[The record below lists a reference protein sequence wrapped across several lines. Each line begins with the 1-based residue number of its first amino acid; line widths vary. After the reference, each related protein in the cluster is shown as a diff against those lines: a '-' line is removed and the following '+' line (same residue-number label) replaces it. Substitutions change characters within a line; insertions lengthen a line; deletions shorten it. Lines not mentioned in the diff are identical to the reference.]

1 MPKYCI
7 SVEIWDV
14 REGTQ
19 NNHDDDSYHGSRPPD
34 ATSCVPGCA
43 LMHCVLFHSR
53 HNSSTETVIPPPPI
67 LQMRKQRLQ
76 EIKLSSHSTEVVSD
90 SSRQAHI
97 YTRETESRK
106 PRAGAFLKASELLR
120 TSIRTEAPNICTFIY
135 SKPQCNNSFC
145 GRWLKPLQKK
155 KKKKGKERKGKGK
168 ATGNID

>member
-1 MPKYCI
+1 
-7 SVEIWDV
+7 
-14 REGTQ
+14 
-19 NNHDDDSYHGSRPPD
+19 
-34 ATSCVPGCA
+34 
-43 LMHCVLFHSR
+43 
-53 HNSSTETVIPPPPI
+53 
-67 LQMRKQRLQ
+67 MRKQRLQ

-155 KKKKGKERKGKGK
+155 KKKGKERKGKEK

>member
-1 MPKYCI
+1 
-7 SVEIWDV
+7 
-14 REGTQ
+14 
-19 NNHDDDSYHGSRPPD
+19 
-34 ATSCVPGCA
+34 
-43 LMHCVLFHSR
+43 
-53 HNSSTETVIPPPPI
+53 
-67 LQMRKQRLQ
+67 MRKQRLQ

-155 KKKKGKERKGKGK
+155 KKKKGKERKGKEK